1 MRQQLL
7 HNSLLPLADY
17 TGEISAGIAGGALLL
32 LGLVSLVLYRNWR
45 YEQELDSLLW
55 KIDFREIQVHE
66 NEREQQSQKQTR
78 VSQLEK
84 VLPSG

>member
-1 MRQQLL
+1 M
-7 HNSLLPLADY
+7 
-17 TGEISAGIAGGALLL
+17 
-32 LGLVSLVLYRNWR
+32 SLVLYRNWR

-78 VSQLEK
+78 VSRLGKNKK
-84 VLPSG
+84 VSLWDKSYVINRLRYGRRCGQKKKYIDIIYHIR

>member
-1 MRQQLL
+1 M
-7 HNSLLPLADY
+7 
-17 TGEISAGIAGGALLL
+17 
-32 LGLVSLVLYRNWR
+32 LYRNWR

-84 VLPSG
+84 VLLSG